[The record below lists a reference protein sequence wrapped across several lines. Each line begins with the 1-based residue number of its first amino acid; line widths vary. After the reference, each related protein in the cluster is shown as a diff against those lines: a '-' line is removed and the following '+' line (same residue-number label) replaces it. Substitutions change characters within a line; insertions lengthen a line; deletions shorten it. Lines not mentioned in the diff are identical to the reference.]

1 MKGAHPLPIPLFES
15 HALVFALCNRSNH
28 RYDGIIV
35 RVYGGEG
42 GIRTHG
48 PVKDS
53 SFRDCPIR
61 PLSHLS
67 DFTDLR
73 CV

>member
-1 MKGAHPLPIPLFES
+1 MKGRTPFKSPLFES
-15 HALVFALCNRSNH
+15 HALGFALCNRNSD

-67 DFTDLR
+67 DFTDPR